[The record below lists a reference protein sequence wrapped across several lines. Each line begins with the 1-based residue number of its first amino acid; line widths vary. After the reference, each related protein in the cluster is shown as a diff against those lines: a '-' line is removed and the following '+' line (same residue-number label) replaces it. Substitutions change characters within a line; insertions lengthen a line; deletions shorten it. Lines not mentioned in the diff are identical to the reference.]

1 MARHTAA
8 DGAPD
13 DPDGPDD
20 GVMAT
25 SALLARDLPA
35 LAASLVLHVVLLLTL
50 ALVGVATPPAARP
63 AVTVIETPLERDEEV
78 DLAPQEMIVSDMPE
92 ETGAAGDDQSADV
105 AQSLAPVLDTVSMTP
120 VEPSPELVG
129 DIQIDPLDELPTATE
144 MDETIVVR
152 GAVGATTS
160 GASGAVD
167 RLTAEID
174 ASLRQRSTSR

>member
-50 ALVGVATPPAARP
+50 ALVGVATPSS
-63 AVTVIETPLERDEEV
+63 TPFR
-78 DLAPQEMIVSDMPE
+78 
-92 ETGAAGDDQSADV
+92 
-105 AQSLAPVLDTVSMTP
+105 
-120 VEPSPELVG
+120 
-129 DIQIDPLDELPTATE
+129 
-144 MDETIVVR
+144 
-152 GAVGATTS
+152 
-160 GASGAVD
+160 
-167 RLTAEID
+167 
-174 ASLRQRSTSR
+174 